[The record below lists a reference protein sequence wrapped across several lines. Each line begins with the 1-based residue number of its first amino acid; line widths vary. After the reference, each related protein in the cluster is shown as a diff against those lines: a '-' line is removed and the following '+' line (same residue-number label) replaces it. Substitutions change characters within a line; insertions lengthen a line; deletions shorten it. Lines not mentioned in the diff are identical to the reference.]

1 MSATPRH
8 GHLHPALLMRLTW
21 RNLWRHPKRTLITLS
36 SIGIGFVLA
45 VFFIGINDGSHN
57 SMIRNAIKLG
67 EGYIT
72 VQPAGY
78 LQAPAND
85 KYLAEGGR
93 LREQLKAL
101 ELPGQ
106 VDARIAL
113 RVLVSSPY
121 NSVGA
126 GLEGMAATD
135 QRAQMLKPFLVEGD
149 WLAADDERGVII
161 GEGMARKLKVKVG
174 GKIVVMAGKRGGDS
188 EAQLGRVR
196 AIFDSSMDELDN
208 YLVIS
213 NLALARHFLVAEG
226 ADPAREPLTRLAVSL
241 NDPDSLQAWTSRID
255 SELGSESI
263 AVLDWQQMMPQLVQF
278 VVLDSAGAYVFLGVI
293 LVLIVFGIVN
303 TVLMSVLERTR
314 EFGLLRA
321 LGLSRL
327 HLLLMVFMEA
337 TLLSVLAVGIG
348 WTLGGLVHLWFSH
361 HGLDLT
367 SMLGDSTAVA
377 GTFMD
382 PVVRTEL
389 SLARVL
395 QLTLIV
401 FLTTLTTGIYPAIKA
416 ARVTPVAALR
426 T

>member
-1 MSATPRH
+1 MSELKRH
-8 GHLHPALLMRLTW
+8 ARLHPALLLRLTW
-21 RNLWRHPKRTLITLS
+21 RNLWCHPKRTLITLS

-45 VFFIGINDGSHN
+45 VFFIGLNDGSHN
-57 SMIRNAIKLG
+57 AMIRNAIKLG

-72 VQPAGY
+72 VQPKGY
-78 LQAPAND
+78 LEAPAND
-85 KYLAEGGR
+85 KYLADGAA
-93 LREQLKAL
+93 LREQLLAL
-101 ELPGQ
+101 NLPGQ
-106 VDARIAL
+106 VDARISL

-126 GLEGMAATD
+126 GLEGMASSD
-135 QRAQMLKPFLVEGD
+135 QRAQMLQPFVIKGE
-149 WLAADDERGVII
+149 WLQADDERGVVI

-174 GKIVVMAGKRGGDS
+174 GKIVLMAGKRGGDS

-208 YLVIS
+208 FLVIS
-213 NLALARHFLVAEG
+213 NVQLARHFLVAEG
-226 ADPAREPLTRLAVSL
+226 ADINRQPLTRLAVSL
-241 NDPDSLQAWTSRID
+241 DDPESLADWKRRID
-255 SELGSESI
+255 GELPTSSVV
-263 AVLDWQQMMPQLVQF
+263 VLDWQQMMPQLVQF
-278 VVLDSAGAYVFLGVI
+278 IVLDSAGAYVFLAVI

-321 LGLSRL
+321 LGLSRS
-327 HLLLMVFMEA
+327 HLLLMVFLEA

-348 WTLGGLVHLWFSH
+348 WTLGGLVHLWFSQ

-367 SMLGDSTAVA
+367 GVLGDSTAVA

-389 SLARVL
+389 SQARVL

>member
-1 MSATPRH
+1 MNPISHH

-36 SIGIGFVLA
+36 SIGLGFVLA

-57 SMIRNAIKLG
+57 AMIRNAIKLG
-67 EGYIT
+67 EGYVT

-78 LQAPAND
+78 LEAPAND
-85 KYLAEGGR
+85 KYLPAGTA
-93 LREQLKAL
+93 LRDQLLAMD
-101 ELPGQ
+101 LPGT

-126 GLEGMAATD
+126 GLEGMAASD
-135 QRAQMLKPFLVEGD
+135 QRADMLRPFIVEGQ
-149 WLAADDERGVII
+149 WLAADDGRGVII

-174 GKIVVMAGKRGGDS
+174 GKIVLMAGKRGGDS

-208 YLVIS
+208 FLVIS
-213 NLALARHFLVAEG
+213 NLSLARHFLVAEG
-226 ADPAREPLTRLAVSL
+226 ADVSAEPITRLAVYL
-241 NDPDSLQAWTSRID
+241 DDPEQLKPWTQRIRQAVASP
-255 SELGSESI
+255 SV

-278 VVLDSAGAYVFLGVI
+278 IVLDSAGAYVFLAVI

-321 LGLSRL
+321 LGLSRI
-327 HLLLMVFMEA
+327 HLLLMVFLEA

-348 WTLGGLVHLWFSH
+348 WVLGGLVHLWFSQY
-361 HGLDLT
+361 GLDL
-367 SMLGDSTAVA
+367 SGMLGDSTAVA

-382 PVVRTEL
+382 PVVKTEL
-389 SLARVL
+389 SRARVL

-416 ARVTPVAALR
+416 ARVTPVQALR

>member
-72 VQPAGY
+72 VQPVGY

-93 LREQLKAL
+93 LREQLLAL

-135 QRAQMLKPFLVEGD
+135 QRAQMLKPFLMEGD

-226 ADPAREPLTRLAVSL
+226 ADPASEPLTRLAVSL
-241 NDPDSLQAWTSRID
+241 NDPDSLSEWTSRID
-255 SELGSESI
+255 SKLGSASI

-278 VVLDSAGAYVFLGVI
+278 VVLDSAGAYVFLAVI

-389 SLARVL
+389 SQARVL

>member
-1 MSATPRH
+1 MNQSRRH
-8 GHLHPALLMRLTW
+8 GHIHPALLMRLTW
-21 RNLWRHPKRTLITLS
+21 RNLWRHPKRTVITLS
-36 SIGIGFVLA
+36 SIGLGFVLA

-78 LQAPAND
+78 LEAPAND
-85 KYLAEGGR
+85 KYLADGAELDAQ
-93 LREQLKAL
+93 LRAMA
-101 ELPGQ
+101 LPGK

-126 GLEGMAATD
+126 GLEGMAASD
-135 QRAQMLKPFLVEGD
+135 QRAQMLQPFVVEGA

-174 GKIVVMAGKRGGDS
+174 GKIVVMAGKRGGDA

-196 AIFDSSMDELDN
+196 AIFDSSMDELDSF
-208 YLVIS
+208 LVIS
-213 NLALARHFLVAEG
+213 NLSLARHFLVAEG
-226 ADPAREPLTRLAVSL
+226 ADASADPITRLAVYL
-241 NDPDSLQAWTSRID
+241 DDPEQLQPWTQRIEQAVA
-255 SELGSESI
+255 SPSI

-278 VVLDSAGAYVFLGVI
+278 IVLDSAGAYVFLAVI

-321 LGLSRL
+321 LGLSRT
-327 HLLLMVFMEA
+327 HLLLMVFLEA

-348 WTLGGLVHLWFSH
+348 WALGGLVHLWFSH
-361 HGLDLT
+361 YGLDL
-367 SMLGDSTAVA
+367 SGMLGDSTAVA

-382 PVVRTEL
+382 PVVKTEL
-389 SLARVL
+389 SQARVL

-416 ARVTPVAALR
+416 ARVTPVQALR